1 MGKARED
8 MPCTSSYK
16 GREEGEVVN
25 IRGQVAQE
33 KGGHPLRRGARQVGK
48 SSVGL

>member
-33 KGGHPLRRGARQVGK
+33 KVLF
-48 SSVGL
+48 VGLVQGWWVVS